1 MGAPQQFSDQG
12 VYGVTTAGILV
23 TNITITFA
31 LVAAFMPAY
40 IKRLQILSW
49 GQQIR
54 PEGPADHMS
63 KKGTPTMGG
72 LLVLCAFLCSLL
84 WVRPITVNYLVLLA
98 VVVINGMAGFFDD
111 FLKIKKTRSLGL
123 RARDKLLIQ
132 LIVGIAVAF
141 YMIRFS
147 PLKSTILLPFLNS
160 HADLGIFFYPFC
172 VLVMAGFV
180 NAVNLTDGLDGLA
193 AGSVIITLAG
203 SGFIFFTLGRV
214 DMMVGCAVLAGA
226 LMGFLV
232 FNCFPAR
239 VFMGDTGS
247 LALGG
252 ALATLSILT
261 GTELFMALMGG
272 VYVVEAFS
280 VMLQVSYF
288 KLTKG
293 KRIFKMSPIHHH
305 FALMG
310 WHEVQVTTRFWVVG
324 LFLALIGIL
333 IYRG

>member
-1 MGAPQQFSDQG
+1 MTTTGSVMVNFSL
-12 VYGVTTAGILV
+12 A
-23 TNITITFA
+23 FA
-31 LVAAFMPAY
+31 LVASVMPMY
-40 IKRLQILSW
+40 IKRLQVLSW

-54 PEGPADHMS
+54 PEGPADHLA

-72 LLVLCAFLCSLL
+72 LLVLAVLLLSLA
-84 WVRPITVNYLVLLA
+84 WVRPLTVDLLVLMA
-98 VVVINGMAGFFDD
+98 VIVVNGMAGFFDD
-111 FLKIKKTRSLGL
+111 FIKIKKTRSLGL
-123 RARDKLLIQ
+123 RARDKMLIHILLG
-132 LIVGIAVAF
+132 LAVAY

-147 PLKSTILLPFLNS
+147 PLKSTVLVPFLNM
-160 HADLGIFFYPFC
+160 HHDLGIFFYPFC
-172 VLVMAGFV
+172 VLVMSGCV

-193 AGSVIITLAG
+193 AGSVMITLG
-203 SGFIFFTLGRV
+203 GFACIFLKMGRM
-214 DMMVGCAVLAGA
+214 DMVLGCAVLAGA
-226 LMGFLV
+226 LLGFLV

-261 GTELFMALMGG
+261 GTELFLALMGG

-280 VMLQVSYF
+280 VMIQVTYF
-288 KLTKG
+288 KLTRG

-310 WHEVQVTTRFWVVG
+310 WHEVQVTTRFWIAG
-324 LFLALIGIL
+324 LFLSLIGIW

>member
-1 MGAPQQFSDQG
+1 MDAGNSLNQG
-12 VYGVTTAGILV
+12 VWHVSTTGSIMVNFSLA
-23 TNITITFA
+23 FA
-31 LVAAFMPAY
+31 LVASLMPAY

-54 PEGPADHMS
+54 PEGPADHMA

-72 LLVLCAFLCSLL
+72 LLVLAVLLLSLL
-84 WVRPITVNYLVLLA
+84 WVRPLTTDFLVFMA
-98 VVVINGMAGFFDD
+98 VVVINGLAGFFDD
-111 FLKIKKTRSLGL
+111 YLKIRKTRSLGL
-123 RARDKLLIQ
+123 RARDKMMIHILLG
-132 LIVGIAVAF
+132 LAAAY
-141 YMIRFS
+141 YMARFS
-147 PLKSTILLPFLNS
+147 PLKSTVLIPFLNT
-160 HADLGIFFYPFC
+160 HHDLGILFYPFC
-172 VLVMAGFV
+172 VLVMSGCV

-193 AGSVIITLAG
+193 AGSVVITLGGFA
-203 SGFIFFTLGRV
+203 FIFYTMGRM
-214 DMMVGCAVLAGA
+214 DMVLGCAVLAGA
-226 LMGFLV
+226 LLGFLV

-261 GTELFMALMGG
+261 GTEFFLAIMGA

-280 VMLQVSYF
+280 VMIQVSYF

-310 WHEVQVTTRFWVVG
+310 WHEVQVTTRFWIAG
-324 LFLALIGIL
+324 LFLSLIGIW